1 MSGASQSAKSA
12 NSMNANSMNGVPQVD
27 SLAGNWRDHGMA
39 SPLGDHAF
47 IVAG

>member
-1 MSGASQSAKSA
+1 
-12 NSMNANSMNGVPQVD
+12 VD